1 MNMKIILVITLYI
14 FSVNLFGQHVV
25 SNSYFSITFPR
36 QPDTHVYP
44 GDTEGMI
51 YQYTHKDEY
60 TIQVIRMMIPAEYRS
75 EIINSDFE
83 STAVMFL
90 SGYLRTAGG
99 GQQLSK
105 ESFQIENCKAIQ
117 YLYSLNSPSS
127 LYKYAKMFFCY
138 TPNNIYSILFYYT
151 NSNEAYNNYLR
162 SFKILK

>member
-1 MNMKIILVITLYI
+1 MRTTLFIVLYF
-14 FSVNLFGQHVV
+14 FSVNLFGQHIVR
-25 SNSYFSITFPR
+25 NTYFSITFPR
-36 QPDTHVYP
+36 QPDTYVYP

-75 EIINSDFE
+75 EIIDSDFE
-83 STAVMFL
+83 STAMMFL
-90 SGYLRTAGG
+90 SGYLRTVGG

-105 ESFQIENCKAIQ
+105 ESFQIENYKAIQ

-127 LYKYAKMFFCY
+127 LYKYARMVFCY
-138 TPNNIYSILFYYT
+138 TPNNIYSILFYHT
-151 NSNEAYNNYLR
+151 NSNAAYNNYLR